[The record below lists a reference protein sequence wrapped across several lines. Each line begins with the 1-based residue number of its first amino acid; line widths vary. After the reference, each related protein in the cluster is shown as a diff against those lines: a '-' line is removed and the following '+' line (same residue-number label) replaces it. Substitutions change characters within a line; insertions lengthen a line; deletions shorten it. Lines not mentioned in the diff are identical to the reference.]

1 MQVTHP
7 KKFGFIFLLGV
18 VVMTMSGCEEGI
30 NGPERT
36 PTPDF
41 ILTDLEG
48 DEFQLSDTEGKVV
61 VLHFFADWCSICRS
75 EVPTLN
81 QLQEGYEPDSVLVV
95 GVAVMQT
102 DSAAVQEFAEV
113 LGAKYTILYGTQD
126 VALGYGVQS
135 VPVSFIINKEGYI
148 DNRRFSGALSLE
160 QFEQVIDPLL

>member
-1 MQVTHP
+1 MP
-7 KKFGFIFLLGV
+7 
-18 VVMTMSGCEEGI
+18 GCEKGI
-30 NGPERT
+30 NGPDRA

-41 ILTDLEG
+41 ILTDLNG
-48 DEFQLSDTEGKVV
+48 NEFQLSDSEGKVV
-61 VLHFFADWCSICRS
+61 VLQFFADWCSICRS

-113 LGAKYTILYGTQD
+113 LDAEYTILYGTQS
-126 VALGYGVQS
+126 VALGYGVES
-135 VPVSFIINKEGYI
+135 VPVSFIINREGYI